1 MTRDS
6 ADAEASRGSGGGASP
21 AVLLGIAV
29 ALLLAYGVTILVL
42 FNLADDSG
50 VDEPIWSRY
59 IYLLGGL
66 EAIVF
71 TAVGWLFGREV
82 NRKQAEQAEKATKE
96 ASDAKAKGEGLRQA
110 ILVAGD
116 TGLESV
122 DPGMSALR
130 ARAEQT
136 SFLT

>member
-6 ADAEASRGSGGGASP
+6 ADAGTGKGSVGGASP

-29 ALLLAYGVTILVL
+29 ALLLAYGVTIFVL

-82 NRKQAEQAEKATKE
+82 NRKQAEQAEKATKD
-96 ASDAKAKGEGLRQA
+96 AADAKAKGEGLRQA

-116 TGLESV
+116 SGLESV

-136 SFLT
+136 NFLT